1 MSEVI
6 ERIEQT
12 REALLAALA
21 GRDWDAVGELDLE
34 CRLCVEDVLAE
45 ASQNEG
51 VVRASLEQLLE
62 TYRHLIEVA
71 SGERQSIVDEMTQI
85 RQAKNAAKVYH
96 LFS

>member
-6 ERIEQT
+6 ERIERT
-12 REALLAALA
+12 RDALQAALA
-21 GRDWDAVGELDLE
+21 SRDWNVVSELDLE
-34 CRLCVEDVLAE
+34 CRICVEDVLAE
-45 ASQNEG
+45 ALSNEAA
-51 VVRASLEQLLE
+51 VRSSLESLLGV
-62 TYRHLIEVA
+62 YQQLIEVA

>member
-12 REALLAALA
+12 REALLAALDS
-21 GRDWDAVGELDLE
+21 RDWDAIGELDLE
-34 CRLCVEDVLAE
+34 CRICVDDVLAE
-45 ASQNEG
+45 VSLNEDAVKG
-51 VVRASLEQLLE
+51 SLEQLLGV
-62 TYRHLIEVA
+62 YRQLIDIA

>member
-12 REALLAALA
+12 REALLEALDS
-21 GRDWDAVGELDLE
+21 RDWDAIGELDLE
-34 CRLCVEDVLAE
+34 CRICVDDVLAE
-45 ASQNEG
+45 ASLNEDAVKG
-51 VVRASLEQLLE
+51 SLEQLLGV
-62 TYRHLIEVA
+62 YRQLIEIA

>member
-12 REALLAALA
+12 REALVSALA
-21 GRDWDAVGELDLE
+21 SRDWNAVGELDLE
-34 CRLCVEDVLAE
+34 CRLCVDDVLAE
-45 ASQNEG
+45 ARENEAE
-51 VVRASLEQLLE
+51 VRGSLEQLLGV
-62 TYRHLIEVA
+62 YRQLIEVA
-71 SGERQSIVDEMTQI
+71 SDERQSMVDEMTKI

>member
-6 ERIEQT
+6 ARIEQT
-12 REALLAALA
+12 RELLQAALA
-21 GRDWDAVGELDLE
+21 NRDWDAVGELDLE
-34 CRLCVEDVLAE
+34 CRLRVDEVLAE
-45 ASQNEG
+45 ARDNESQ
-51 VVRASLEQLLE
+51 VRGSLEQLLE
-62 TYRHLIEVA
+62 VYRQLIDVA

>member
-51 VVRASLEQLLE
+51 AVRVSLEQLLE